1 MATPRTDELLQY
13 WLFLILFFKNHHKIL
28 HLEIKLIFL
37 YFLGVA
43 PKNRSESGQKI
54 GRKKLSESVKNDKK
68 LQSRKFEMSYDQNLF
83 TIYYPSMRDFW
94 KSVVHL
100 TCDHLIF
107 DPGSNYTR
115 KMPK

>member
-68 LQSRKFEMSYDQNLF
+68 LQSRKFENELRPKSLHHLLPLNERLLKKRCSPYLWPFNLWPWVQL
-83 TIYYPSMRDFW
+83 YP
-94 KSVVHL
+94 K
-100 TCDHLIF
+100 
-107 DPGSNYTR
+107 NA
-115 KMPK
+115 